1 MDTAIDSSSETM
13 TRLGSGAISDVD
25 KSIFYDPFLDAPAVQ
40 PLAAVVVPGPGGYSG
55 RGRNDEP
62 DTGVSRAYPSEQEL
76 SRLERYFDARPVTVV
91 DLTASD
97 LHSAVA
103 YICVLAARC
112 AAAAAYVV
120 AQE

>member
-1 MDTAIDSSSETM
+1 MDTAIDSSGETG
-13 TRLGSGAISDVD
+13 TGSGSASSDVD

-40 PLAAVVVPGPGGYSG
+40 PLAAVVMPGLGGYSV
-55 RGRNDEP
+55 RGRNEEP
-62 DTGVSRAYPSEQEL
+62 DVGVSRAYPSEQEL